1 MSEVPCSIHGCCGR
15 CRCQCVLRIP
25 GGGRCFRSESTIRT
39 MQEALEEAE
48 RYEDRCESLAA
59 LLTEARRRQQQAHS
73 EEAERRWA
81 AAEAAAAEAEAA
93 KAAEAAAAVER
104 MQLEARQAELA
115 LEMQQVQARLGIV
128 APAAPAAQPGAE
140 EALCLVCM
148 DAPKRFAMVP
158 CLHVCACEACA
169 QQLLNVTRSCPVCR
183 VPIQSVGQVF
193 F

>member
-1 MSEVPCSIHGCCGR
+1 MR
-15 CRCQCVLRIP
+15 CRCRCVLRIP
-25 GGGRCFRSESTIRT
+25 GGGGRCFRSESTIRT

-59 LLTEARRRQQQAHS
+59 LLTEARSRQQQANA
-73 EEAERRWA
+73 EEAERRRA

-93 KAAEAAAAVER
+93 EAAEAAAAVER
-104 MQLEARQAELA
+104 MQLQERRAQLQERQAELA
-115 LEMQQVQARLGIV
+115 LEMQQMDAQLGVV
-128 APAAPAAQPGAE
+128 APAAPASQPGEE